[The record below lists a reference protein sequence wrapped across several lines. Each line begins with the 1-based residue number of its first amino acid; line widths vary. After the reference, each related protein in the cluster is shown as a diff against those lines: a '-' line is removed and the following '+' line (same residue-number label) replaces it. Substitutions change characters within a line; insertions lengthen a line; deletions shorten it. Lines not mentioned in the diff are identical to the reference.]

1 MAFESVLY
9 LFFSSSFISSFH
21 SSASSKAIMNVQI
34 TSIACEIVHC
44 VFVIC
49 MEGSTEGLEQ
59 KKDDGLTSVAIYF

>member
-1 MAFESVLY
+1 
-9 LFFSSSFISSFH
+9 
-21 SSASSKAIMNVQI
+21 MNVQI
-34 TSIACEIVHC
+34 TSIACETVHC